1 MNRGMKN
8 VLMAGVG
15 AIALGFAGTARA
27 ELITNGSF
35 EGGLSPW
42 TLQNLGVDYDYE
54 FVTNFGFSGTNS
66 VRFGHGATANSS
78 LFQNVAISAGES
90 YHFSMW
96 VYNNGV
102 GDDELIVRSFKNGSW
117 QEDYAM
123 GIVPTGLE
131 SWGEFTIDFTANFDA
146 DELWIQGRDQIATYY
161 VDDVSL
167 TVVPG
172 PASATLL
179 GVGGLAWLRRRR

>member
-1 MNRGMKN
+1 MNSRMK
-8 VLMAGVG
+8 
-15 AIALGFAGTARA
+15 IALVGCSAAVAMVLVSTARA

-42 TLQNLGVDYDYE
+42 TLQNLGVDYEYE

-66 VRFGHGATANSS
+66 VRFGHGATANTS
-78 LFQNVAISAGES
+78 LFQSVAISAGES

-96 VYNNGV
+96 IYNNGV
-102 GDDELIVRSFKNGSW
+102 GDDELIIRSFKNGSW
-117 QEDYAM
+117 QEDYSM

-161 VDDVSL
+161 VDDISL
-167 TVVPG
+167 NAVPG
-172 PASATLL
+172 PASAALL
-179 GVGGLAWLRRRR
+179 GLGGLTSLRRRR

>member
-1 MNRGMKN
+1 MNGGLKS
-8 VLMAGVG
+8 VVATGVA
-15 AIALGFAGTARA
+15 AIALGLAGNARA

-66 VRFGHGATANSS
+66 VRFGHGATANTS
-78 LFQNVAISAGES
+78 LFQSATLNAGQS

-96 VYNNGV
+96 VHNLGV
-102 GDDELIVRSFKNGSW
+102 DSDELIVRTFNNGNA
-117 QEDYAM
+117 QETFYL

-131 SWGEFTIDFTANFDA
+131 SWEEFSLDFSANFDA

-172 PASATLL
+172 PASAALL
-179 GVGGLAWLRRRR
+179 GLGGLTLFRRRR